1 MSSDRQIEEKC
12 RRINELKDQRE
23 SVEKSIEP
31 LLKFFQEISDKIY
44 QLGLE
49 IDRDMGYSRGA
60 TPAKSIVAATMTLY

>member
-12 RRINELKDQRE
+12 IRITELKDQLE

-31 LLKFFQEISDKIY
+31 LLNLVQCLRDKIRK
-44 QLGLE
+44 LGLE

-60 TPAKSIVAATMTLY
+60 TPASS